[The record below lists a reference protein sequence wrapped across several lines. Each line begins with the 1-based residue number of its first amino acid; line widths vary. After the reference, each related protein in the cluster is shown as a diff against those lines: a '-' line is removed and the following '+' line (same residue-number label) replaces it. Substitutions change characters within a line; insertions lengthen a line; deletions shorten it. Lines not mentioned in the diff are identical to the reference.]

1 MKDAW
6 AVALKEW
13 RELVGQRGLQGR
25 QGLLLFLGAFG
36 VVLPL
41 MNGREWI
48 TSPVMAV
55 AWAWVPMFL
64 VMTIIAD
71 AFAGERE
78 RHTLETLLATRLSEA
93 SILFGKMGAAIGYSA
108 AMCAASM
115 IAGLIVI
122 NIAYPGPLAL
132 YRAQTVFAM
141 AAFGAVGSIFVAA
154 LGSMI
159 SLRAPTVRQAQQ
171 TLGGMI
177 VVVFMVPIWAVRALP
192 DWSPDTAAA
201 VRAAAGAQLAIAVV
215 GALILIDAALVAFA
229 LSRFRRN
236 RIIVGR

>member
-6 AVALKEW
+6 AIAVKEW
-13 RELVGQRGLQGR
+13 RELVGQSGMQGR
-25 QGLLLFLGAFG
+25 QGILLFLAAFG
-36 VVLPL
+36 VLLPL
-41 MNGREWI
+41 MSGREWV
-48 TSPVMAV
+48 TSPQMAV

-78 RHTLETLLATRLSEA
+78 RQTLETLLATRLSEA

-108 AMCAASM
+108 TMCAASL
-115 IAGLIVI
+115 IAGLIVV

-132 YRAQTVFAM
+132 YRMQTVLAM
-141 AAFGAVGSIFVAA
+141 LTTGLIGAVFIAA

-177 VVVFMVPIWAVRALP
+177 LVLFVAPIWAIRALP
-192 DWSPDTAAA
+192 DWSPSLAASM
-201 VRAAAGAQLAIAVV
+201 RAAAGAQLAIVLI
-215 GALILIDAALVAFA
+215 GAFILIDAALIAFA
-229 LSRFRRN
+229 LSRFRRD
-236 RIIVGR
+236 RIIAG